1 MQRDGSPTTPT
12 TSESVAFTDADDTLF
27 ASSSGDDDT
36 IAQGLAQLEQLRRN
50 IKNNLMLR
58 PLSTQNLREAAGRTS
73 LNAESS
79 SSHQIPGS
87 YPFTPSVYSE
97 QPLSAASTSSDVF
110 YSARPLSSASVSSY
124 YFEDQQM
131 NIPDTPGSATFM
143 PPGSYP
149 KTPFIPTTERTV
161 PALNESVKPRVPK
174 PELSNSEPHS
184 STASTLP
191 ILSYAATDFLEI
203 LQPLN
208 YPSASELARPLLLDT
223 RPAGS
228 YLASRVIFSIN
239 LAIPSLILKRHR
251 RALQKG
257 GAGFPSLD
265 ALKSYISTDAGR
277 RNWAELM
284 GRDDDSHGHG
294 TSMWNGE
301 IIIFD
306 DEMDETD
313 PMAIVPSTQS
323 GSTPTSANTSNIS
336 TSSAAAWMLITLIR
350 PLTSGSLYYLK
361 GGITALRRLEGSE
374 EVVVSGEWE
383 IEDDDGSDGVDGE
396 GSDAA
401 ASSDAQSTTTPPS
414 LPSSRSYQDGMNS
427 TPRASEVKPGSARL
441 ASAEGQSTPNA
452 KLAASPNLKLANG
465 SPNPRGPPQGLFTI
479 RTDVAAKHKPLPEIE
494 PPTTSPK
501 LADMPDVVNGAA
513 SSVNGSSLSVK
524 TVPVNQEAVGS
535 SITLMPPP
543 SPRRAK
549 TLSDVGSLEP
559 NKTPKLLTL
568 NIPTAESKFANR
580 DGERKGHS
588 RNTSGSS
595 DLSAKTPPSAVHL
608 KQSDPRAWA
617 HGPQSDLS
625 EGRRPSAVHIST
637 LTGHSDATA
646 QSSQQGG
653 IQGIQQPAR
662 PQLARL
668 DMTSTERLKSLAQ
681 IEGRAGPQRPNLGL
695 DTGGPPK
702 LQLRTVPARAHT
714 IAESPPP
721 PLGGGPK
728 LKIQLDKLNTTH
740 QSNVLI
746 VNTPSSPENS
756 TSFVGNNAGGEDRS
770 YMPPPSPSGS
780 QFTVGGLGAYPP
792 RPRTPKSPLTPL
804 LPPSPMTARP
814 GGPEP
819 TSPAP
824 VFTISTILP
833 NFLYLGP
840 ELIKPEHASELE
852 GLGVKRILNIAIECD
867 DDCGLN
873 LRDRFKYV
881 RIPMRDTVEE
891 VNVAKAMKE
900 VCDILDDARLHSA
913 PTYVHCKAGKSRS
926 VTAVM
931 AYLIHANHWT
941 LSRAYAF
948 VLDRRKGISPNIG
961 FVSELMNFEEE
972 ELGGK
977 SVGVVGGVQATGVGA
992 SRRVRHHPNHSSKP
1006 DGASTARRR
1015 PAHLRESMPPIVQ
1028 SYSAIATV
1036 GEHDTFSGSLTSG
1049 YHAGGLGVSGEMPN
1063 GQLMSA
1069 GVIGVGGP
1077 GQHQVSMRDVG
1088 EEMEVRD
1095 AEGRYR
1101 HARRAPVDELTL
1113 QPVRRVSK
1121 AGLETWSSTS
1131 G

>member
-1 MQRDGSPTTPT
+1 MMQRDASPTTPT
-12 TSESVAFTDADDTLF
+12 TAESAAFTDAHDTLF
-27 ASSSGDDDT
+27 VPSSGEDDP
-36 IAQGLAQLEQLRRN
+36 IVEELAQLEQLRRN
-50 IKNNLMLR
+50 VRTNLMLR
-58 PLSTQNLREAAGRTS
+58 PLSTQNLREATARS
-73 LNAESS
+73 SSNAEPS
-79 SSHQIPGS
+79 SSHQMPGS

-124 YFEDQQM
+124 YFGDQQM
-131 NIPDTPGSATFM
+131 NVPDTPGSAAFL

-149 KTPFIPTTERTV
+149 KTPFVPSTERSIPPPIE
-161 PALNESVKPRVPK
+161 PAKPRVPK
-174 PELSNSEPHS
+174 PEVPSDPHL
-184 STASTLP
+184 STAPTPSL
-191 ILSYAATDFLEI
+191 LAYAATDFLEI
-203 LQPLN
+203 IQPLN
-208 YPSASELARPLLLDT
+208 YPSSAESPRPLLLDT

-265 ALKSYISTDAGR
+265 SLKSYISTDAGR

-284 GRDDDSHGHG
+284 GQDDENDGHG

-301 IIIFD
+301 VIVFD
-306 DEMDETD
+306 DDMDETD
-313 PMAIVPSTQS
+313 PMAPVQSPQS
-323 GSTPTSANTSNIS
+323 GTTPNSASTSNIS
-336 TSSAAAWMLITLIR
+336 TSSAAAWMLLTVLR
-350 PLTSGSLYYLK
+350 PLTSGPLYYLK
-361 GGITALRRLEGSE
+361 GGLTAVRRLEGSD

-383 IEDDDGSDGVDGE
+383 IDEDDGSDGVDGE

-401 ASSDAQSTTTPPS
+401 ASSDAQSTITLSSLPPS
-414 LPSSRSYQDGMNS
+414 KSYQDGMNN
-427 TPRASEVKPGSARL
+427 TPRIGDVKPGSARL
-441 ASAEGQSTPNA
+441 ANVDGQSASTPNA
-452 KLAASPNLKLANG
+452 KLVSSPNLKLNNG

-494 PPTTSPK
+494 PPTTSPRY
-501 LADMPDVVNGAA
+501 ADVPLPTNGT
-513 SSVNGSSLSVK
+513 SLSVK
-524 TVPVNQEAVGS
+524 PAQLNQDAVGPS
-535 SITLMPPP
+535 VNLMLPP

-549 TLSDVGSLEP
+549 TLSDLGSPES
-559 NKTPKLLTL
+559 NKTPKVLTL
-568 NIPTAESKFANR
+568 NIPT
-580 DGERKGHS
+580 GEPKLPTRERAGHF
-588 RNTSGSS
+588 RNASGSS
-595 DLSAKTPPSAVHL
+595 DSSVKTPPSAVHIKQIDTRSWAQG
-608 KQSDPRAWA
+608 KQSDFT
-617 HGPQSDLS
+617 
-625 EGRRPSAVHIST
+625 EERRPSAIHISMASGQPD
-637 LTGHSDATA
+637 TGGPPSLSD
-646 QSSQQGG
+646 G
-653 IQGIQQPAR
+653 IQGLQQAPR

-695 DTGGPPK
+695 DIGGPPK
-702 LQLRTVPARAHT
+702 LQLRTLPGRAHT
-714 IAESPPP
+714 LAEPPVTA
-721 PLGGGPK
+721 GGPK
-728 LKIQLDKLNTTH
+728 LKLQLGKLNTSSTNH

-756 TSFVGNNAGGEDRS
+756 TSFVGVNAGGEDRA

-780 QFTVGGLGAYPP
+780 QFTVGGLGASPS

-840 ELIKPEHASELE
+840 ELIKEEHATELE

-900 VCDILDDARLHSA
+900 VCDIIDDARLHSA
-913 PTYVHCKAGKSRS
+913 ATYVHCKAGKSRS

-992 SRRVRHHPNHSSKP
+992 SRRVHHRHHNANKP
-1006 DGASTARRR
+1006 DGGSTARRR

-1049 YHAGGLGVSGEMPN
+1049 YHAGGAAGSGEMPN

-1069 GVIGVGGP
+1069 GAIGGGP
-1077 GQHQVSMRDVG
+1077 GQHHVPIRDVG

-1121 AGLETWSSTS
+1121 AGLETWSSER
-1131 G
+1131 